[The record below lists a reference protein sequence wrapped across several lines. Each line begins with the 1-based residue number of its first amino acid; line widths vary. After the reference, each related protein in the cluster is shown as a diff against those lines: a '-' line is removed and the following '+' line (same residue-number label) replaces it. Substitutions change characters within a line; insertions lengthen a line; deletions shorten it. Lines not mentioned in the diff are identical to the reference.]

1 MKKILLRAGLSPLV
15 NYSPVRVITKN
26 LINNNIGNMLFPA
39 SICRALMREETII
52 DTMDTSR
59 KYSSEHIRQIN
70 ESYDCMVLPFAN
82 AFRRSF
88 VSQLDAVTDLV
99 SRVKIP
105 CIVVGIGLQADLNK
119 EVDTSKLDEAV
130 IRFMKAILKKSNMV
144 GLRGEMTADY
154 LKKLGFRAE
163 RDFTVIGCPSM
174 YMYGR
179 ELPQMEIKELTPDS
193 NVSMNSKIQLPQKF
207 HDFMFRCTQ
216 MIPNFHYVP
225 QVIEELGQMYMGK
238 GYPKSFVKKIPEHFP
253 VDFTHPVYQ
262 SGRGV
267 SFVNVPS
274 WLKYLREKDFSF
286 GSRIHGNIASI
297 LAGTPCFIVVSDKRI
312 KELVDYH
319 NIPHI
324 LMDDLKEDTSIFDLH
339 EKADFLAVRRNHGK
353 RFAHYLDFLKAN
365 GLLTIFDDEENVQ
378 KDSLYDR
385 RIREVEFA
393 PMVKAFSALTPEEQ
407 LKRLREVYRGQRKN
421 EQYLKRMSP
430 GVWNSVK
437 DLGRCKILGE
447 PSKSYEKFFPFIK
460 RDGAALKRKSE
471 ISSGGAIV
479 ECNGTPAKT
488 I

>member
-39 SICRALMREETII
+39 SICRALMREGVII

-59 KYSSEHIRQIN
+59 KYCSEHIRQIN

-88 VSQLDAVTDLV
+88 ISQLDAVTDLV

-105 CIVVGIGLQADLNK
+105 CIVVGIGLQADLDK
-119 EVDTSKLDEAV
+119 EVDTSQLDEAV

-144 GLRGEMTADY
+144 GLRGEITADY
-154 LKKLGFRAE
+154 LTKLGFQAE

-193 NVSMNSKIQLPQKF
+193 NVSINSKIQLPQKF

-216 MIPNFHYVP
+216 FLPNYHYVP
-225 QVIEELGQMYMGK
+225 QVIEELSQMYMGK
-238 GYPKSFVKKIPEHFP
+238 LYPKEFVKKIPKHFP
-253 VDFTHPVYQ
+253 VDFTHPVYK

-267 SFVNVPS
+267 SFVNVSS
-274 WLKYLREKDFSF
+274 WLEYLREKDFSF

-319 NIPHI
+319 DIPHI
-324 LMDDLKEDTSIFDLH
+324 LMNDLKDDTNIFDLY
-339 EKADFLAVRRNHGK
+339 EKADFLTVRRNHEK
-353 RFAHYLDFLKAN
+353 RFEHYLDFLKVN
-365 GLLTIFDDEENVQ
+365 GLLTIFDDEEEVQ
-378 KDSLYDR
+378 EDSPYDR

-407 LKRLREVYRGQRKN
+407 LTRLREVYRRQRKN
-421 EQYLKRMSP
+421 EQYLKMMSP
-430 GVWNSVK
+430 GVWDFIK
-437 DLGRCKILGE
+437 DWGRCKMLGK
-447 PSKSYEKFFPFIK
+447 PSKSYEKYFPFI
-460 RDGAALKRKSE
+460 RHYEIAMNGRGEVLK
-471 ISSGGAIV
+471 
-479 ECNGTPAKT
+479 
-488 I
+488 